1 MKVAKK
7 INSVRRAVE
16 SAKRQGRRVGFV
28 PTMGY
33 LHEGH
38 LSLIRQARKDN
49 DFVVVSIFVNPIQF
63 GPKEDYRRYPR
74 DLRRDLKLCREVG
87 VDLVFVPSVEEM
99 YPRPFLTY
107 VEVKELDRYLCGAS
121 RPGHFRGVCTVVAKL
136 FNIVMPD
143 VAYFGQKDIQQAR
156 IIQQMVADLNFPIK
170 VKIMPI
176 VREPDGLAMSS
187 RNVYLSEEERRQA
200 PIIYRSLLKGRK
212 DLLAGRQVSR
222 VLKELARD
230 VEQAGGKVDYVELV
244 RWEDMAPVRRLVPGE
259 RYVLAMAVWFG
270 RARLI
275 DNVVFKFG
283 ERR

>member
-7 INSVRRAVE
+7 ITTVRKAVD
-16 SAKRQGRRVGFV
+16 SAKRRGQRVGFV

-38 LSLIRQARKDN
+38 LSLIRQARKYN

-63 GPKEDYRRYPR
+63 GPREDYRRYPR
-74 DLRRDLKLCREVG
+74 DLRRDLKLCKEAG
-87 VDLVFVPSVEEM
+87 VDLVFAPSVEEM
-99 YPRPFLTY
+99 YPQPFLTY
-107 VEVKELDRYLCGAS
+107 VEVKELDKHLCGAS

-143 VAYFGQKDIQQAR
+143 VAYFGQKDVQQAR
-156 IIQQMVADLNFPIK
+156 IIEQMVADLNFPIRIR
-170 VKIMPI
+170 IMPI

-200 PIIYRSLLKGRK
+200 PVIYRSLLKGKRE
-212 DLLAGRQVSR
+212 LLAGRQVGR

-230 VEQAGGKVDYVELV
+230 VEMAGGKVDYVELV
-244 RWEDMAPVRRLVPGE
+244 RWEDMAPVRKLAPGE

-275 DNVVFKFG
+275 DNVVFRAG
-283 ERR
+283 ERG

>member
-74 DLRRDLKLCREVG
+74 DLRRDLKLCREAG

-99 YPRPFLTY
+99 YPQPFLTY

-121 RPGHFRGVCTVVAKL
+121 RLGHFRGVCTVVAKL

-170 VKIMPI
+170 IKIMPI

-200 PIIYRSLLKGRK
+200 PVIYRSLLKGKRE
-212 DLLAGRQVSR
+212 LLTGKQVRR

-230 VEQAGGKVDYVELV
+230 VEMAGGKVDYVELV
-244 RWEDMAPVRRLVPGE
+244 RWEDMAPVRKLVPGE